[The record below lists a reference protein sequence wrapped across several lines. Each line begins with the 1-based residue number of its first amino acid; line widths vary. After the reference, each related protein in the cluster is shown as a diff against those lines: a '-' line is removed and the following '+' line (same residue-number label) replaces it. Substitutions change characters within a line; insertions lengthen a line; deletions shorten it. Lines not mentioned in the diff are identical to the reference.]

1 MNCQTHR
8 ETKLITPLFQ
18 HNHSVEEYKSDVY
31 ELKTKC
37 KTVAMRSQDNL
48 RQVFDET
55 TRIDPRACEVSFTE
69 CESAM
74 YRARRKLQPKIP
86 LGASEFCEM
95 ISTTSFGKF
104 YQFSVTCGT
113 DTAAIFFSEEMNI
126 LLHQVVHIQF
136 DGTFY
141 TVPIQFAQLWT
152 IFVAV
157 DRHSLPAIHCLMTT
171 KSQAL
176 YIAVL
181 ERISSKVP
189 HFKPSASMS
198 DWEIAPRNALK
209 EVFLKLESMVVG
221 FIIRSVFGGRHI
233 N

>member
-1 MNCQTHR
+1 
-8 ETKLITPLFQ
+8 
-18 HNHSVEEYKSDVY
+18 
-31 ELKTKC
+31 
-37 KTVAMRSQDNL
+37 MRSQDNL

-55 TRIDPRACEVSFTE
+55 TRIDPRACEVSVTE
-69 CESAM
+69 CESAL
-74 YRARRKLQPKIP
+74 YRSRRKLQLKIP

-209 EVFLKLESMVVG
+209 EVFPQIGIYGCWFHYTQCIWRKTKKLGLSHSFKTNSEKKYQHLSD
-221 FIIRSVFGGRHI
+221 S
-233 N
+233 